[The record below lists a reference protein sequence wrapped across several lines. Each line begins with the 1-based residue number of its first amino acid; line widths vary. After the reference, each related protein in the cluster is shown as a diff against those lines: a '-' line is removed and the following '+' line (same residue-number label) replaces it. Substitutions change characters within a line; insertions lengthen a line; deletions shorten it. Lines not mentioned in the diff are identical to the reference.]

1 MTAWPRKPS
10 PSTTTRGTGNDPVQS
25 GVAHSGGAFV
35 AVTPR
40 ISDVHG
46 DRCTCRLLA
55 AAVGCDIKTI
65 PFSYC
70 RSVLMK
76 RWAMTCNHGCRGGSV
91 EARAGR
97 HMAGG
102 GPIDTVKAILIKNE

>member
-1 MTAWPRKPS
+1 
-10 PSTTTRGTGNDPVQS
+10 
-25 GVAHSGGAFV
+25 
-35 AVTPR
+35 
-40 ISDVHG
+40 
-46 DRCTCRLLA
+46 
-55 AAVGCDIKTI
+55 
-65 PFSYC
+65 
-70 RSVLMK
+70 MK